1 MEHYNYRMLSGA
13 SSKSGQLSGC
23 PLNPPNPASDGILAM
38 LRQTQMTWFLQI
50 QDSEGNVLL
59 MNQPL
64 GSYKKYSKFVD
75 NASLKFVNQYPNA
88 KRWEVRAEPYT
99 RKAVI

>member
-1 MEHYNYRMLSGA
+1 M
-13 SSKSGQLSGC
+13 SSKGGHSAGC

-50 QDSEGNVLL
+50 QDSEGKVLL

-64 GSYKKYSKFVD
+64 GAYKKYSKFVD
-75 NASLKFVNQYPNA
+75 NAAQKVVNQFPNA
-88 KRWEVRAEPYT
+88 KRWEVRSQPYAH
-99 RKAVI
+99 KAVI